1 MSKKI
6 TRVTIKPAKY
16 LPVKD
21 IDLAKSLSRAL
32 YTSKTTEEVISIEK
46 QLNALIRKAAMI
58 RSAKEYADILTD
70 MSKEELM
77 SYLQKN
83 KE

>member
-1 MSKKI
+1 LSKKI
-6 TRVTIKPAKY
+6 TRGTIKPAKY
-16 LPVKD
+16 LPIKV

-32 YTSKTTEEVISIEK
+32 YTSKTIEEVISIEK
-46 QLNALIRKAAMI
+46 QLNALIRKAVMI